1 MTIRVEIIA
10 RGHGRTSDAEASKVA
25 AWRGELFAE
34 DQDIVD
40 AFTWQNKDGMGF
52 GIHAYIDDEFIG
64 FTHVFPRMGLI
75 NDSAILMGCLGSV
88 MTSKQH
94 QGKGVGTIAVKTAGG
109 VILNTLQADLGVL
122 VCKSALLPFYERLGW
137 RRIPGPVF
145 IEQRKEKMQ
154 WPFEAMALLREGES
168 PAAGTLDLCG
178 LPF

>member
-10 RGHGRTSDAEASKVA
+10 RGHGSTSDAEASKLA
-25 AWRGELFAE
+25 AWKRELFAE
-34 DQDIVD
+34 DRDIVD
-40 AFTWQNKDGMGF
+40 AFTWQNKADMGF
-52 GIHAYIDDEFIG
+52 GIHAYSGNELVGFAHVFARLGRIDDSW
-64 FTHVFPRMGLI
+64 V
-75 NDSAILMGCLGSV
+75 LMGCLGSV

-94 QGKGVGTIAVKTAGG
+94 QGKGVATITVETAGG

-137 RRIPGPVF
+137 RRIPGPIF

-154 WPFEAMALLREGES
+154 WPFEAMALLREDGK
-168 PAAGTLDLCG
+168 PAAGKLDLCG